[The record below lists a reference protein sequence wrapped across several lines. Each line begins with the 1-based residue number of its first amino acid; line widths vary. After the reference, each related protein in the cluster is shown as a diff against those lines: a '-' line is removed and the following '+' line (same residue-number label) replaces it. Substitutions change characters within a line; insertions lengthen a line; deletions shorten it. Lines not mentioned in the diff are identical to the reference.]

1 MTSNLHQRLEQ
12 HNQGETISTRKRGPW
27 KVVYTELFEEKNEAW
42 HRERQIKK
50 YKGGEAFKK
59 LINHG
64 EVA

>member
-1 MTSNLHQRLEQ
+1 MTSNLDQRLLQ
-12 HNQGETISTRKRGPW
+12 HNQGTTISTRKRGPW
-27 KVVYTELFEEKNEAW
+27 KIVYTELFDEKKKAW